1 MSITLAEDME
11 GLRFANCVRGLEVDL
26 RVVAEAFARDQ
37 PADRCLLVFFTP
49 RSGSS
54 WLTRIV
60 SATQCLG
67 FLEEYINP
75 AFVRGVAAQMHAT
88 DQATLLAMLRRCART
103 DNLVFSM
110 ELRAIDVALFG
121 EAEFFAAFDADPVA
135 FLLWRDNIVAQGIS
149 LYRAVATQR
158 YHSTDAATPPPAYD
172 AAQITEW
179 MRHIVEIEN
188 TNVTLLRQRGMH
200 PKRLCYEEMVQDRAK
215 TLMTIADALG
225 VTLAVDHRT
234 CCSMR
239 ALEKVADAW
248 NRETEDRFRTE
259 CVGIVRELEAARL
272 IRAPND
278 LGEAAT

>member
-1 MSITLAEDME
+1 MSIALSEDMD
-11 GLRFANCVRGLEVDL
+11 GLRFANCVRGLEVDR
-26 RVVAEAFARDQ
+26 RVVAEAIVRDQ

-60 SATQCLG
+60 SATQRLG
-67 FLEEYINP
+67 FLEEYLNP

-110 ELRAIDVALFG
+110 ELRAVDVALFG
-121 EAEFFAAFDADPVA
+121 EADFFAAFDSDPVA

-188 TNVTLLRQRGMH
+188 ANVTLVRERGLH
-200 PKRLCYEEMVQDRAK
+200 ARRLCYEAMVQDRVA
-215 TLMTIADALG
+215 TLTTIADAVG
-225 VTLAVDHRT
+225 IALAADQPACGSTH
-234 CCSMR
+234 
-239 ALEKVADAW
+239 ALEKIADAW
-248 NRETEDRFRTE
+248 NRDTEGRFRGE
-259 CVGIVRELEAARL
+259 CGDFIRALEATRL
-272 IRAPND
+272 IRSLRN
-278 LGEAAT
+278 